1 MPTIFIGRWIRGA
14 GKFLRMG
21 TTELT
26 KTSVEQRREQILHF
40 WGQHGLAAATD
51 AFSVRRST
59 LFEWQRRQKIGRLAP
74 ESRRPFFVR
83 TPEYSDELVAKIRTI
98 RLATGFGKTKIAAI
112 LCREGRRTSESTVG
126 RIITKFKLPKPL
138 KQIKLK
144 RERRPIRRLRKPK
157 DFKSKSVG
165 ELVGLDTIVLNYFG
179 FRFYIIVA
187 IDWFSRIAVARCYSN
202 PSSKNAADLL
212 TRMQL
217 ALGTKIKS
225 VNTDNGSEFLKNF
238 ILACEEMKIIHYFNY
253 PRCPKMNAI
262 TERFNRTLQTETE
275 WPELGE
281 PLSVFN
287 QQLLHFLMRYNF
299 YRPHFSLENKT
310 PVEIF
315 IGKKSRM
322 YWTHTAIFYNDT
334 SHYYCY
340 CDGTNDVKL
349 HDPTT
354 ACF

>member
-1 MPTIFIGRWIRGA
+1 MFTIFIGRWIRGA

-26 KTSVEQRREQILHF
+26 KTSVEQKREQILHF
-40 WGQHGLAAATD
+40 WRQHGLAATTD
-51 AFSVRRST
+51 AFGVKRST
-59 LFEWQRRQKIGRLAP
+59 LYKWQHLQKLGQLMP
-74 ESRRPFFVR
+74 KNKRPFFVR
-83 TPEYSDELVAKIRTI
+83 KPEYSDELVAEIRAI
-98 RLATGFGKTKIAAI
+98 RLATGYGKTKIAAI
-112 LCREGRRTSESTVG
+112 LHREGWRTSESTVG
-126 RIITKFKLPKPL
+126 RIITKFKLLKPS
-138 KQIKLK
+138 KQTKPTRSRK
-144 RERRPIRRLRKPK
+144 PVRRLRKPK
-157 DFKSKSVG
+157 DFKPECVG

-187 IDWFSRIAVARCYSN
+187 IDWFSRVAIARCYTS

-212 TRMQL
+212 ARMQL
-217 ALGTKIKS
+217 ALGTKIEA

-238 ILACEEMKIIHYFNY
+238 IQACGDMKIIHYFNY

-275 WPELGE
+275 WPEINE

-287 QQLLHFLMRYNF
+287 MRLLHFLMRYNF

-322 YWTHTAIFYNDT
+322 YWTHTVG
-334 SHYYCY
+334 C
-340 CDGTNDVKL
+340 
-349 HDPTT
+349 
-354 ACF
+354 

>member
-40 WGQHGLAAATD
+40 WRQHGLAAVTD
-51 AFSVRRST
+51 AFGVKRST
-59 LFEWQRRQKIGRLAP
+59 LYEWQHLQKLGQLMP
-74 ESRRPFFVR
+74 KSKRPFSVR
-83 TPEYSDELVAKIRTI
+83 KPEYSDELVTEIRVI
-98 RLATGFGKTKIAAI
+98 RFATGYGKTKIAAI
-112 LCREGRRTSESTVG
+112 LRRGSWQTSESTVG
-126 RIITKFKLPKPL
+126 RIITKFKLPKPP
-138 KQIKLK
+138 KQTKPNRSRK
-144 RERRPIRRLRKPK
+144 PIRRLRKPK

-179 FRFYIIVA
+179 FRFYVIVA
-187 IDWFSRIAVARCYSN
+187 VDWFSRVAVARCYAS

-212 TRMQL
+212 HRMQL
-217 ALGTKIKS
+217 ALGTKIKA

-238 ILACEEMKIIHYFNY
+238 ILACENMKIIHYFNY

-275 WPELGE
+275 WPEVDE

-287 QQLLHFLMRYNF
+287 MRLLHFLMRYNF

-322 YWTHTAIFYNDT
+322 YWTHTRFAILRQT
-334 SHYYCY
+334 C
-340 CDGTNDVKL
+340 
-349 HDPTT
+349 
-354 ACF
+354 